1 MKKNLTAVAVLL
13 AILIAALGAAA
24 QGAAW
29 SNGQSPSQPYKGV
42 PPVDLTK
49 KLGYMVLDP
58 LNNEN
63 AGAALT
69 SLKIYLPRADVKAGA
84 GTLRIREKGAEAPLE
99 SISFADASRVTVSAI
114 EPEALS
120 WLYWES
126 GVCFTVSLKTTPDA
140 DKTYAVSMDEGCIVV
155 EGAEGIQNP
164 ALNGEK
170 GWTFTTNADAG
181 VLSRLRSGSEA
192 PKVGDSVAIEV
203 KLGGSAVSAMVFCDT
218 LAVTSEDLPLSAT
231 GALTARYDQA
241 GKVKWGVA
249 LMDASG
255 TLLDVYHYEEEVQP

>member
-1 MKKNLTAVAVLL
+1 MKKLISVVAALL
-13 AILIAALGAAA
+13 AILVSLIAQA
-24 QGAAW
+24 QGTAW

-42 PPVDLTK
+42 PPVDLQK

-63 AGAALT
+63 ADAALKN
-69 SLKIYLPRADVKAGA
+69 LKIYLPRTDVKAGK
-84 GTLRIREKGAEAPLE
+84 GTISIREMGAEEPLE
-99 SISFADASRVTVSAI
+99 TISFWDASCVTVSAI
-114 EPEALS
+114 EPEALA

-126 GVCFTVSLKTTPDA
+126 GVCFTVALKTAPDA

-155 EGAEGIQNP
+155 DGSETIGNP
-164 ALNGEK
+164 ALDGEK

-181 VLSRLRSGSEA
+181 VLSRERMGGES
-192 PKVGDSVAIEV
+192 PKVGDSISIQV
-203 KLGGSAVSAMVFCDT
+203 KLGGSAASAMVFCDT
-218 LAVTSEDLPLSAT
+218 LAVTSDDQPLSES
-231 GALTARYDQA
+231 GALTARYVEA
-241 GKVKWGVA
+241 GVVKWGVA